1 MATRPVRQ
9 TTPIATPTDASPL
22 QVMDAADGAVVPIR
36 AIPRAG
42 RSAIAGLRD
51 GMLLVRL
58 QSAPADGAANA
69 ELLGVLSEALR
80 VPKRDLTIV
89 SGQSARSKRIRV
101 AGLTAAAV
109 RERLAAKT

>member
-1 MATRPVRQ
+1 VIEIVDTAGGAT
-9 TTPIATPTDASPL
+9 I
-22 QVMDAADGAVVPIR
+22 PIR

-69 ELLGVLSEALR
+69 ELVDLLARALR
-80 VPKRDLTIV
+80 VPRRDVEIV
-89 SGQSARSKRIRV
+89 SGQSSRTKRVRV
-101 AGLTAAAV
+101 AGLTSATV
-109 RERLAAKT
+109 LERLAPAI